1 MRKNFCGIVEPAAN
15 FIFACPCKAIS
26 IGVEATES
34 CHTIHTS
41 GAVEVLALIT
51 YPSVVLQKQ
60 VVGAFIWS
68 PVLGILL
75 WRRHYSLPIAAFAQK
90 QDTHSFRSNTF
101 EARLPFEFL
110 HSLRSG
116 CWQFWHSG
124 SMDNNALTS
133 KSARGKQ
140 S

>member
-75 WRRHYSLPIAAFAQK
+75 WRRHYSLPIAAFAQSK
-90 QDTHSFRSNTF
+90 THTRFDQTHLKRDFRLNSFTVC
-101 EARLPFEFL
+101 EVVA
-110 HSLRSG
+110 
-116 CWQFWHSG
+116 G
-124 SMDNNALTS
+124 SFGILAAWTTMH
-133 KSARGKQ
+133 
-140 S
+140 